1 MDIMD
6 IYIIMG
12 KGLQMTPVS
21 AIVIYMTIVII
32 MDIHMAMGIHMA
44 MDIPMDMAIHMTTEM
59 IMTTAMVLV
68 IWASLLTKKYP
79 RIFRNIINQLL
90 RIMSYLFLHSLGPL
104 PPTHTS
110 ILSKLHQQSLL
121 LYMRERTKAMVMLKT
136 SL

>member
-1 MDIMD
+1 
-6 IYIIMG
+6 MG
-12 KGLQMTPVS
+12 KGLQMTPVA
-21 AIVIYMTIVII
+21 AIVIYMPKVII
-32 MDIHMAMGIHMA
+32 MGIHMAMVIHMVMTIHMA

-79 RIFRNIINQLL
+79 RISLNIINQLL
-90 RIMSYLFLHSLGPL
+90 RIMSYLSLHSLGLL

-110 ILSKLHQQSLL
+110 IVSKLQPQSLL
-121 LYMRERTKAMVMLKT
+121 LYMRGRTKATVMLKT